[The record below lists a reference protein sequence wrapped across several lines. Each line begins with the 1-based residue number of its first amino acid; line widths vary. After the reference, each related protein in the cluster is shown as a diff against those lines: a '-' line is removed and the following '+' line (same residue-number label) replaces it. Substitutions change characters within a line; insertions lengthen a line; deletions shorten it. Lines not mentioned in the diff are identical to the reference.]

1 MGATIGKA
9 VKQATGEKI
18 QTNEAKTNRTGSETK
33 REASTLGQRKRVSKH
48 KCTKLYEG
56 PECECASVR
65 VCECASVQVYGDGDE
80 RRDGSKDD
88 DETARR

>member
-56 PECECASVR
+56 PECECASV
-65 VCECASVQVYGDGDE
+65 QVYGDGDE